1 MGSKI
6 SHVLPDCGE
15 TYAVSKVALKT
26 IEANPMTAAK
36 VISPSTDSNDK
47 VSKRP
52 KSDEIVMIICDHWF
66 RTVQRNPS
74 ISIKDIAQL
83 VIAHYSRKVYYD
95 GRFVSE
101 HCGRGIEV
109 VNDDQIKFWADKPG
123 GAYVSARLDSPI
135 LTESNSIVVWQIMM
149 DSEKEIS
156 EDLMRLAWCPMNATI
171 LGMCDNYVRFCAD
184 FIQFCMLIYIQEMSL
199 GWFERV

>member
-1 MGSKI
+1 MI
-6 SHVLPDCGE
+6 PDCGV
-15 TYAVSKVALKT
+15 TYAVSKIKT
-26 IEANPMTAAK
+26 IEANPMAAAK
-36 VISPSTDSNDK
+36 VILPSTNSNDK

-52 KSDEIVMIICDHWF
+52 KSDEFVMIICDHWF
-66 RTVQRNPS
+66 RTVQHNPS

-109 VNDDQIKFWADKPG
+109 VNDYQIRFWADKPG

-135 LTESNSIVVWQIMM
+135 LTESNCIVVWQIMM
-149 DSEKEIS
+149 DSEKG
-156 EDLMRLAWCPMNATI
+156 DLGGFDAF
-171 LGMCDNYVRFCAD
+171 GVVSDECDNIGYV
-184 FIQFCMLIYIQEMSL
+184 
-199 GWFERV
+199 